1 MITVLKVNNHIWPN
15 QVGSTYHEGANESPL
30 KSFMNGN
37 SSCSEAHKD
46 MKTTKSISAHFKVT
60 LSYTSNASVQLL
72 IIYSNSSKR
81 SFTVQEHTN
90 IKTTKSISAE
100 KRIKIK
106 KKKKKKGFSIFE
118 TAKENTK
125 SRSMYRERQEDTN
138 DYNLE

>member
-106 KKKKKKGFSIFE
+106 KKKKKKR
-118 TAKENTK
+118 KEKKRKRKIRIVDLK
-125 SRSMYRERQEDTN
+125 SDKRRTIV
-138 DYNLE
+138 

>member
-106 KKKKKKGFSIFE
+106 KKKKKKE
-118 TAKENTK
+118 RKEK
-125 SRSMYRERQEDTN
+125 EKKDTN
-138 DYNLE
+138 CRS